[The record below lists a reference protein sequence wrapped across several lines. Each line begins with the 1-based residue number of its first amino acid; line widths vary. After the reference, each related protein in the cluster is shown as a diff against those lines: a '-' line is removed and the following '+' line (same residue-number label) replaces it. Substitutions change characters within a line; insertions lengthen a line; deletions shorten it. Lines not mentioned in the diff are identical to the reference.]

1 MSHTVTQSSI
11 VTTIRLPRVIV
22 DEVRTIAQRDLERE
36 SVTLRRLI
44 RRGLALERRDH
55 EGDEAA

>member
-1 MSHTVTQSSI
+1 MSATVTQSNI
-11 VTTIRLPRVIV
+11 VTIRLPRVIV

-55 EGDEAA
+55 DSDEAA